1 MVEKID
7 FVVAWV
13 DGNDLVWR
21 EKKAQYDGSINTF
34 K

>member
-21 EKKAQYDGSINTF
+21 ERKPNTMAQ
-34 K
+34 